1 MQFSEDDLREALK
14 RKDPGPGFT
23 QRVMARVNQE
33 QTNAATSRRSV
44 PGWWMRMWSWRPVL
58 AGALA
63 AVLLVAV
70 AWIGYAR
77 YQQVEQQREETRK
90 AKVAEQQVKLA
101 LRITN
106 AKMSQ
111 VLQRVSAAQP
121 RESNIR
127 RQTL

>member
-23 QRVMARVNQE
+23 HRVMARVNE
-33 QTNAATSRRSV
+33 EETTNAATSRRSA
-44 PGWWMRMWSWRPVL
+44 PGWWTRMWSWRPVL

-70 AWIGYAR
+70 AWVGYTR
-77 YQQVEQQREETRK
+77 YQREQEMRQ
-90 AKVAEQQVKLA
+90 AKFAEQQVKVA

>member
-23 QRVMARVNQE
+23 QRVMARVNQGHTDSA
-33 QTNAATSRRSV
+33 QSQRRAPS
-44 PGWWMRMWSWRPVL
+44 WWTGIWGWRPVL

-70 AWIGYAR
+70 AWVGYTR
-77 YQQVEQQREETRK
+77 YQREQELRQ
-90 AKVAEQQVKLA
+90 AKFAEQQVKVA

>member
-1 MQFSEDDLREALK
+1 MHFSEDDLREALK

-23 QRVMARVNQE
+23 QRVMARVNQGE
-33 QTNAATSRRSV
+33 TNPVVFRSRGPSWLTRIW
-44 PGWWMRMWSWRPVL
+44 GWRPVL

-77 YQQVEQQREETRK
+77 YQQVEQQREEARTARL
-90 AKVAEQQVKLA
+90 AEQQVKLA

-106 AKMSQ
+106 KKMAQ
-111 VLQRVSAAQP
+111 VLQRVSTQP

>member
-1 MQFSEDDLREALK
+1 MQFYEDDLREALK

-33 QTNAATSRRSV
+33 ETTNAATSPRSA

-70 AWIGYAR
+70 AWVGYTR
-77 YQQVEQQREETRK
+77 YQREQELSQ
-90 AKVAEQQVKLA
+90 AKFAEQQVKVA

-121 RESNIR
+121 RESNTR